1 MAAGS
6 TRAVAG
12 ALRVF
17 TWNVAGRL
25 SRLDEQARRVLEHR
39 PDVVCLQEIIPSA
52 LARWTSCLEAAGY
65 AVAASAVAPAAP
77 RVHRLGVL
85 VASRQT
91 LTVLPHPSA
100 VPWPERLLVAEV
112 HPADWPPALQ
122 VLCLHAPLSQS
133 SDQAKVRTFEAVYAH
148 LAALPDRVP
157 VILCGDLNT
166 PQYEAR
172 DGSIQTFAQT
182 RTGRRRPGRGERHD
196 RAERAIL
203 SGPPGWRD
211 AFRALHGYDAR
222 DRSWKTGRH
231 PGYRLDHILI
241 SSGLT
246 ALACAYDHSLRE
258 AGLSDHSAM
267 CATVA
272 PASAR
277 RADATSGTGGS
288 AVAPPA
294 QDSGSDR

>member
-1 MAAGS
+1 MV
-6 TRAVAG
+6 TV
-12 ALRVF
+12 L

-25 SRLDEQARRVLEHR
+25 TRLDEQADRVLAHDV
-39 PDVVCLQEIIPSA
+39 DVVCLQEVIPNA
-52 LARWTSCLEAAGY
+52 LGCWTEHLQATGY
-65 AVAASAVAPAAP
+65 AVVASAVAPDAA
-77 RVHRLGVL
+77 RVNRLGVL
-85 VASRQT
+85 VAARAPIAPAA
-91 LTVLPHPSA
+91 LPE
-100 VPWPERLLVAEV
+100 VPWPERLLAADV
-112 HPADWPPALQ
+112 HPPRWPRPLR
-122 VLCLHAPLSQS
+122 VVTLHAPLSARE
-133 SDQAKVRTFEAVYAH
+133 DQVKIRTLEAVHAT
-148 LAALPDRVP
+148 LAALDEDLPAL
-157 VILCGDLNT
+157 LCGDLNT
-166 PQYEAR
+166 PQYEDR
-172 DGSIQTFAQT
+172 DGTVQTFAQT
-182 RTGRRRPGRGERHD
+182 RTGRLRPGRGERHD